1 MCYTVTVSNIVCYKE
16 FMMVKSS
23 GSTKSTSTVKATKTN
38 NKVPNDEYIFNPGDF
53 VVYPAHGVGQV
64 VEIKSE
70 NIGGQKLDF
79 VAVNFQKE
87 KATVKIP
94 ISKLKKDSASLR
106 QLSSDSIMDSAVRVL
121 HTKAKVRRVQWSRRS
136 QEYMEKIKSNNPIAL
151 AEVLRDLY
159 KDPDKSEQTY
169 SERQIYDQAFGLF
182 VPEYALVH
190 KIKEDEASARLS
202 SVLKNR
208 SKSAD

>member
-1 MCYTVTVSNIVCYKE
+1 
-16 FMMVKSS
+16 MVKSS

>member
-1 MCYTVTVSNIVCYKE
+1 
-16 FMMVKSS
+16 MVKSS
-23 GSTKSTSTVKATKTN
+23 GSAKSVSSTKTSKAGSKTV
-38 NKVPNDEYIFNPGDF
+38 NKHANDEYMFNPGDF

-94 ISKLKKDSASLR
+94 ISKLKKDSSSLR

-121 HTKAKVRRVQWSRRS
+121 HSKAKVRRVQWSRRS

-190 KIKEDEASARLS
+190 KIKEDEASVQLS
-202 SVLKNR
+202 TLLKNR
-208 SKSAD
+208 SKLTD